1 MSVVYFL
8 VILIGIISVHELGH
22 FVFARLFGVDVLEF
36 ALGFGPKLYEKKG
49 KKTSFRVNL
58 IPIGGYVKLA
68 GEDPTEEQR
77 EGLIGLYSKP
87 AWQRL
92 LIFFAGPLFSIL
104 AGYLLFTVIVSAWGV
119 PSVSIALVERNSPA
133 FEAGLAADDIIL
145 SINGKRVYDTY
156 TVSQM
161 IREGK
166 PVKLVVLRD
175 GKKVNLLATPQI
187 FKESHFLMLRD
198 VSGEVGESV
207 KEVSGKPFEPSY
219 LSSMINQYI
228 SIDFGSVS
236 LKGLLKQYQYDPP
249 RYALGFYFATVST
262 VFRKDIG
269 PFLKGDRLISVDGL
283 QIQNNVDLSRVY
295 QLILAGEGGIYL
307 EASGDKVVWSHAGFG
322 EQIVVEVQR
331 ENQKLSLAVS
341 SVLLREILESAGIF
355 EPRSQNLKFKNLGE
369 MILVAVDRCNNL
381 LFMMYKSLFGI
392 FRAADQGG
400 VVGPLGLVG
409 LVGEAAKVGLEQVLT
424 LVAFI
429 TMSIGLF
436 NLLPLP
442 ALDGGRIVFSF
453 LEIVFRRKI
462 DPKIEGL
469 IHLVGFV
476 ILIVLMVFVT
486 FSDIGRLIAR

>member
-8 VILIGIISVHELGH
+8 VILVGIISVHELGH
-22 FVFARLFGVDVLEF
+22 FAFARLFGVDVLEF

-68 GEDPTEEQR
+68 GEDPTEEQK

-104 AGYLLFTVIVSAWGV
+104 AGYLLFAMIVSAWGV
-119 PSVSIALVERNSPA
+119 PSVSVAFVERNSPA
-133 FEAGLAADDIIL
+133 FEAGLTADDIIL

-156 TVSQM
+156 TVSQI
-161 IREGK
+161 IREGR

-175 GKKVNLLATPQI
+175 GKKLTLLATPQI
-187 FKESHFLMLRD
+187 FKGSHFLVLRD

-207 KEVSGKPFEPSY
+207 KEISGKPFEPSY
-219 LSSMINQYI
+219 LSSMTNQYI

-295 QLILAGEGGIYL
+295 QLISTGEGGIYV
-307 EASGDKVVWSHAGFG
+307 EIFGDKVVWSHAGLG
-322 EQIVVEVQR
+322 EQIVVEVER
-331 ENQKLSLAVS
+331 ENQKVSLAVS
-341 SVLLREILESAGIF
+341 SVLLKEILESAGIF
-355 EPRSQNLKFKNLGE
+355 EPRSENLKFKNLGE
-369 MILVAVDRCNNL
+369 IILVAVDRCNNL

-392 FRAADQGG
+392 FRSADQGG

-453 LEIVFRRKI
+453 LEILLRRRI

-476 ILIVLMVFVT
+476 ILVLFMVFVT